1 MKRILVI
8 LLSLATLTAMAQE
21 TFTQE
26 EYLRRYKNLV
36 ARVGA
41 SGVGVETLLNRWQ
54 EAYPE
59 DVQQM
64 LARFSFCYA
73 RCQTTRVQQM
83 PLDRYLGKEP
93 LLPMTDSLGNKCN
106 YFEVTDFDDELYAQ
120 ANLAIDQAIAAA
132 PEHLDYRL
140 VKLDAM
146 MAFEQGN
153 PDMTLQQL
161 KALADY
167 HFKQHP
173 AWVYEGMGEVDN
185 EQFKAFMQDYCVAL
199 FRLGTPGGSEAF
211 KTFSEYL
218 LTYSK
223 DEPLY
228 LNNLGSYYLTR
239 KDYKKAQKYFD
250 QVLKKDPGDMT
261 ALRNG
266 ILMARTKKDVKL
278 EKKYLELMAQHG
290 ASETDRAS
298 ARARLD
304 AYLSLR

>member
-26 EYLRRYKNLV
+26 EFLRRYKNLV

-41 SGVGVETLLNRWQ
+41 SGVGVETLLNRWA

-73 RCQTTRVQQM
+73 RCQTTRLEQKPV
-83 PLDRYLGKEP
+83 DRYLGREP
-93 LLPMTDSLGNKCN
+93 ILPMTDSLGNKCN
-106 YFEVTDFDDELYAQ
+106 YFEVTDFDEELYAQ

-146 MAFEQGN
+146 LAFEQGN

-199 FRLGTPGGSEAF
+199 FHLGTPGGSEAF
-211 KTFSEYL
+211 KAFSEYL
-218 LTYSK
+218 LTYCK

-228 LNNLGSYYLTR
+228 LNNLGSYYLTK
-239 KDYKKAQKYFD
+239 KDFKKAQKCFD
-250 QVLKKDPGDMT
+250 QVLKKDPSDMT

-266 ILMARTKKDVKL
+266 ILMARTKKDVKM
-278 EKKYLELMAQHG
+278 EKKYLELMARNG
-290 ASETDRAS
+290 ASETDRTS
-298 ARARLD
+298 AQARLD
-304 AYLSLR
+304 AYNKK